1 MGGGSDHPTLCLWLQ
16 PRSRRCSPRREE
28 GRLGQAWPLTSG
40 LSQSLR
46 EAPSP
51 GQRLSLCDP
60 GGAGKQPGYRSG
72 SPKHSSGG
80 MTDLGRV
87 HPAP

>member
-16 PRSRRCSPRREE
+16 PRSLRCSPRREE

-40 LSQSLR
+40 LGQSLR

-51 GQRLSLCDP
+51 GHRLSL
-60 GGAGKQPGYRSG
+60 
-72 SPKHSSGG
+72 
-80 MTDLGRV
+80 
-87 HPAP
+87 